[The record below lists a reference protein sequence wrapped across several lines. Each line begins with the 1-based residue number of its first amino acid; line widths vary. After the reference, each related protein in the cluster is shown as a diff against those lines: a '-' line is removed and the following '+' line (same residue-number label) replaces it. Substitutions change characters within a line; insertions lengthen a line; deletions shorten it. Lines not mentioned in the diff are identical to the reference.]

1 MLTGLK
7 TFALR
12 AVRTTIQHTPEILM
26 ALGTIGVVGGTAIT
40 VKQTMKLD
48 GELQG
53 FNDAQEDLKRHK
65 DAFPDEK
72 AYKKELMMIKIGA
85 AKRVVR
91 ILAPGIVPV
100 AAGVVCYFSAF
111 GIIKKANGVLAL
123 NIAAANKAFEEYRAR
138 VIEDQGEDK
147 DKEYLYG
154 LKKEQLEIETVDE
167 NGKTKKE
174 KVDALVLDPDK
185 GNISR
190 YAIRFTPEFTSEASG
205 TDLDYN
211 MYVLTT
217 CQNYWNSILPA
228 RKKVWLNEIYKELG
242 IEETQESRIAG
253 WDYDADKF
261 GDGKIMFIITQ
272 IVVRDD
278 NDPRGW
284 HKELIVDFNVDGD
297 IMHKLPKSPQ
307 LLGMEVE
314 DHVECADQMITWF

>member
-12 AVRTTIQHTPEILM
+12 AVRTTIQHAPEILM
-26 ALGTIGVVGGTAIT
+26 VLGTIGVAGGTAIT

-48 GELQG
+48 GELLE
-53 FNDAQEDLKRHK
+53 FDDAQEELKARK
-65 DAFPDEK
+65 AEFPDEK
-72 AYKKELMMIKIGA
+72 AYKKELMMIKLAA
-85 AKRVVR
+85 AKRVVK
-91 ILAPGIVPV
+91 ILAPGIIPV

-111 GIIKKANGVLAL
+111 GIIKRANGVLAVEL
-123 NIAAANKAFEEYRAR
+123 AAANKAFEEYRAR
-138 VIEDQGEDK
+138 VVEDQGEDK

-167 NGKTKKE
+167 NGKKKKE

-185 GNISR
+185 SNISR
-190 YAIRFTPEFTSEASG
+190 YAIRFTPEFSSEAS

-211 MYVLTT
+211 MMVLTS
-217 CQNYWNSILPA
+217 CQNSWNALLPA
-228 RKKVWLNEIYKELG
+228 RKKVWLSEIYHELG

-272 IVVRDD
+272 VVVRDD

-297 IMHKLPKSPQ
+297 ILHKLPKSPQ

-314 DHVECADQMITWF
+314 DHVECADQMITYF